1 MRRPTVVALVLV
13 LFARVGVAADAQSY
27 MQAQVDEARAAQA
40 GFNADPDRG
49 ARFFRTTQ
57 GEDWSCSSCHTEDPR
72 QAGEHITTGKAIEA
86 LSPLSTPSRFTDVA
100 KTDKW
105 FRRNCGDVVGRECT
119 AAEKADV
126 IAFLLQPA
134 R

>member
-1 MRRPTVVALVLV
+1 LA
-13 LFARVGVAADAQSY
+13 
-27 MQAQVDEARAAQA
+27 
-40 GFNADPDRG
+40 
-49 ARFFRTTQ
+49 
-57 GEDWSCSSCHTEDPR
+57 
-72 QAGEHITTGKAIEA
+72 
-86 LSPLSTPSRFTDVA
+86 TPSRFTDVA

>member
-1 MRRPTVVALVLV
+1 MGRLSVVALVLV
-13 LFARVGVAADAQSY
+13 VFARVGIAADARSY
-27 MQAQVDEARAAQA
+27 METQLVLARETQVA
-40 GFNADPDRG
+40 FNADPDRG
-49 ARFFRTTQ
+49 ARFFRTAQ

-72 QAGEHITTGKAIEA
+72 EAGEHITTGKAIDA
-86 LSPLSTPSRFTDVA
+86 LSPLSTPSRCTDTT

-126 IAFLLQPA
+126 IAFLLQPT

>member
-1 MRRPTVVALVLV
+1 MFRLSAIALLMLVAQP
-13 LFARVGVAADAQSY
+13 GYAADAQSY
-27 MQAQVDEARAAQA
+27 LQGQMMQAREAQA
-40 GFNADPDRG
+40 DFVADPDRG

-86 LSPLSTPSRFTDVA
+86 LSPLATPSRFTDVA

>member
-1 MRRPTVVALVLV
+1 MFRLSAIALLMLVAQP
-13 LFARVGVAADAQSY
+13 GYAADAQSY
-27 MQAQVDEARAAQA
+27 LQGQMMQAREAQA
-40 GFNADPDRG
+40 DFVADPDRG
-49 ARFFRTTQ
+49 ARFFRTAQ
-57 GEDWSCSSCHTEDPR
+57 GEDWRCSSCHTEDPR

-86 LSPLSTPSRFTDVA
+86 LSPLATPSRFTDVA